1 MAKRKHPVLTVII
14 ILAIVI
20 VVLGGMMTL
29 VFSLF
34 GNTSKFSFGEKIGVV
49 LIQGTITD
57 AGTILM
63 ELDQFRRNRG
73 IKAIILRIDSPGGG
87 VGPSQEIYR
96 EVLRTRK
103 EKKVVASLGS
113 VAASGGYYVA
123 ASADRIMANG
133 GTITGS
139 IGVLMEFVR
148 FHDLL
153 KKIGVTLEVLKSG
166 EFKDMGSPHREMSER
181 EKMLIQHLLSDIQDQ
196 FVRAVADGR
205 GLSLEKVE
213 EIADGRIFSGQEAMK
228 LGLVDELG
236 NFQDAV
242 NLAKE
247 LSGIRGE
254 PILVYPKRSR
264 PGLWDILF
272 RSASESFMEMLEQGL
287 DKKILF
293 LWDGTLK

>member
-1 MAKRKHPVLTVII
+1 MAKRKHPILTVII
-14 ILAIVI
+14 ILAVAIVI
-20 VVLGGMMTL
+20 LGGMMTL
-29 VFSLF
+29 ILSFF
-34 GNTSKFSFGEKIGVV
+34 GNNSRISFGEKIGVI

-63 ELDQFRRNRG
+63 ELDRFRRNRG

-103 EKKVVASLGS
+103 EKKVIASLGS

-123 ASADRIMANG
+123 AAADKIMANG

-148 FHDLL
+148 LQDLL

-166 EFKDMGSPHREMSER
+166 EFKDMGSPHREMSDRER
-181 EKMLIQHLLSDIQDQ
+181 MLIQHLLSDIQDQ

-205 GLSLEKVE
+205 GLSIEMVEK
-213 EIADGRIFSGQEAMK
+213 IADGRIFSGAEAMK

-242 NLAKE
+242 NLAKD
-247 LSGIRGE
+247 LSGITGE

-272 RSASESFMEMLEQGL
+272 RSASESFIKMMERRLNTKVLYE
-287 DKKILF
+287 
-293 LWDGTLK
+293 WDGYLQ

>member
-1 MAKRKHPVLTVII
+1 MAKRKHPILTVII
-14 ILAIVI
+14 ILAIAIVI
-20 VVLGGMMTL
+20 LGGMMTL
-29 VFSLF
+29 ILSFF
-34 GNTSKFSFGEKIGVV
+34 GNNSKISFGEKIGVILV
-49 LIQGTITD
+49 QGTITD

-63 ELDQFRRNRG
+63 ELDRFRRNRG

-103 EKKVVASLGS
+103 EKKVIASLGS

-123 ASADRIMANG
+123 ASADKIMANG

-148 FHDLL
+148 LQDLL

-181 EKMLIQHLLSDIQDQ
+181 ERMLIQHLLSDIQDQ

-205 GLSLEKVE
+205 GLSIEMVEK
-213 EIADGRIFSGQEAMK
+213 IADGRIFSGAEAMK

-242 NLAKE
+242 NLAKD
-247 LSGIRGE
+247 LSGITGE

-272 RSASESFMEMLEQGL
+272 RSASESFIKMMEQRLNTKVLYE
-287 DKKILF
+287 
-293 LWDGTLK
+293 WDGYLQ

>member
-1 MAKRKHPVLTVII
+1 MANRKHPILTVII
-14 ILAIVI
+14 ILAIAIVI
-20 VVLGGMMTL
+20 LGGMMTL
-29 VFSLF
+29 ILSFF
-34 GNTSKFSFGEKIGVV
+34 GNNSKISFGEKIGVV

-63 ELDQFRRNRG
+63 ELDRFRRNRG

-103 EKKVVASLGS
+103 EKKVIASLGS

-123 ASADRIMANG
+123 ASADKIMANG

-148 FHDLL
+148 LQDLL

-181 EKMLIQHLLSDIQDQ
+181 ERMLIQHLLSDIQDQ

-205 GLSLEKVE
+205 GLSIEMVEK
-213 EIADGRIFSGQEAMK
+213 IADGRIFSGAEAMK

-242 NLAKE
+242 NLAKD
-247 LSGIRGE
+247 LSGITGE

-272 RSASESFMEMLEQGL
+272 RSASESFIKMMERRLNTKVLYE
-287 DKKILF
+287 
-293 LWDGTLK
+293 WDVYLQ

>member
-1 MAKRKHPVLTVII
+1 MANRKHPILTVII
-14 ILAIVI
+14 ILAIAIVI
-20 VVLGGMMTL
+20 LGGMMTL
-29 VFSLF
+29 ILSFF
-34 GNTSKFSFGEKIGVV
+34 GNNSKISFGEKIGVI

-63 ELDQFRRNRG
+63 ELDRFRRNRG

-103 EKKVVASLGS
+103 EKKVIASLGS

-123 ASADRIMANG
+123 ASADKIMANG

-148 FHDLL
+148 LQDLL

-181 EKMLIQHLLSDIQDQ
+181 ERMLIQHLLSDIQDQ

-205 GLSLEKVE
+205 GLSIEMVEK
-213 EIADGRIFSGQEAMK
+213 IADGRIFSGAEAMK

-242 NLAKE
+242 NLAKD
-247 LSGIRGE
+247 LSGITGE

-272 RSASESFMEMLEQGL
+272 RSASESFIKMMERRLNTKVLYER
-287 DKKILF
+287 
-293 LWDGTLK
+293 DGYLQ

>member
-1 MAKRKHPVLTVII
+1 MAKRKHPILTVII
-14 ILAIVI
+14 ILAIAIVI
-20 VVLGGMMTL
+20 LGGMMTL
-29 VFSLF
+29 ILSFF
-34 GNTSKFSFGEKIGVV
+34 GNNSKISFGEKIGVI

-63 ELDQFRRNRG
+63 ELDRFRRNRG

-103 EKKVVASLGS
+103 EKKVIASLGS

-123 ASADRIMANG
+123 ASADKIMANG

-148 FHDLL
+148 LQDLL

-181 EKMLIQHLLSDIQDQ
+181 ERMLIQHLLSDIQDQ

-205 GLSLEKVE
+205 GLSIEMVEK
-213 EIADGRIFSGQEAMK
+213 IADGRIFSGAEAMK

-242 NLAKE
+242 NLAKD
-247 LSGIRGE
+247 LSGITGE

-272 RSASESFMEMLEQGL
+272 RSASESFIEMMERRLNTKVLYE
-287 DKKILF
+287 
-293 LWDGTLK
+293 WDGYIQ

>member
-1 MAKRKHPVLTVII
+1 MAKRKHPILTVII
-14 ILAIVI
+14 ILAIAVI
-20 VVLGGMMTL
+20 VLGGVMTL
-29 VFSLF
+29 IFSFF
-34 GNTSKFSFGEKIGVV
+34 GNNSKISFGEKIGVV

-63 ELDQFRRNRG
+63 ELDRFRRNRG
-73 IKAIILRIDSPGGG
+73 VKAIILRIDSPGGG

-103 EKKVVASLGS
+103 EKKVIASLGS

-123 ASADRIMANG
+123 ASADKIMANG

-148 FHDLL
+148 LQDLL

-166 EFKDMGSPHREMSER
+166 EFKDMGSPHRDMTER
-181 EKMLIQHLLSDIQDQ
+181 ERILIQHLLSDIQNQ

-205 GLSLEKVE
+205 GLSVE
-213 EIADGRIFSGQEAMK
+213 RVQEIADGRIFSGAEAMK

-242 NLAKE
+242 NLAKD
-247 LSGIRGE
+247 LSGITGE

-264 PGLWDILF
+264 PGLWDLFF
-272 RSASESFMEMLEQGL
+272 RSASESFIKMMERRLNTNVLYE
-287 DKKILF
+287 
-293 LWDGTLK
+293 WDGYFQ

>member
-1 MAKRKHPVLTVII
+1 MAKRKHPILTVII
-14 ILAIVI
+14 ILAIAIVI
-20 VVLGGMMTL
+20 LGGMMTL
-29 VFSLF
+29 ILSFF
-34 GNTSKFSFGEKIGVV
+34 GNNSKISFGEKIGVV

-63 ELDQFRRNRG
+63 ELDRFRRNRG

-103 EKKVVASLGS
+103 EKKVIASLGS

-123 ASADRIMANG
+123 ASADKIMANG

-148 FHDLL
+148 LQDLL

-181 EKMLIQHLLSDIQDQ
+181 ERMLIQHLLSDIQDQ

-205 GLSLEKVE
+205 GLSIEMVEK
-213 EIADGRIFSGQEAMK
+213 IADGRIFSGAEAMK

-242 NLAKE
+242 NLAKD
-247 LSGIRGE
+247 LSGITGE

-272 RSASESFMEMLEQGL
+272 RSASESFIEMMERRLNTKVLYE
-287 DKKILF
+287 
-293 LWDGTLK
+293 WDGYIQ

>member
-1 MAKRKHPVLTVII
+1 MTKRKHPILTVIV
-14 ILAIVI
+14 ILAVAI
-20 VVLGGMMTL
+20 VVIGGMMTL
-29 VFSLF
+29 FISFF
-34 GNTSKFSFGEKIGVV
+34 GNDSKISFGDKIGVI

-63 ELDQFRRNRG
+63 ELDRFRRNRG

-103 EKKVVASLGS
+103 EKKVIASLGS

-123 ASADRIMANG
+123 ASADKIMANG

-148 FHDLL
+148 FQDLL
-153 KKIGVTLEVLKSG
+153 KKIGVSLEVMKSG

-181 EKMLIQHLLSDIQDQ
+181 EKILIQNLLSDIQDQ

-205 GLSLEKVE
+205 GLSKEQVE
-213 EIADGRIFSGQEAMK
+213 EIADGRIFSGAEAMK
-228 LGLVDELG
+228 LGLIDELG

-254 PILVYPKRSR
+254 PVLVFPKRSR

-272 RSASESFMEMLEQGL
+272 RSAFESMMNMFEQRHHRKAFYEWEGYL
-287 DKKILF
+287 Q
-293 LWDGTLK
+293 

>member
-1 MAKRKHPVLTVII
+1 MAKRKHPILTVII

-20 VVLGGMMTL
+20 VVLGGVMTL
-29 VFSLF
+29 ILSFF
-34 GNTSKFSFGEKIGVV
+34 GNNSKISFGEKIGVV

-57 AGTILM
+57 AGTILV
-63 ELDQFRRNRG
+63 ELDRFRRNRG
-73 IKAIILRIDSPGGG
+73 IKAVILRIDSPGGG

-103 EKKVVASLGS
+103 EKKVIASLGS

-148 FHDLL
+148 LQDLL

-181 EKMLIQHLLSDIQDQ
+181 ERELIQHLLSDIQDQ

-205 GLSLEKVE
+205 GLSIEMVQ
-213 EIADGRIFSGQEAMK
+213 EIADGRIFSGAEAMK
-228 LGLVDELG
+228 LGLIDELG

-242 NLAKE
+242 NLAKD
-247 LSGIRGE
+247 LSGITGE

-264 PGLWDILF
+264 PGLWDLFF
-272 RSASESFMEMLEQGL
+272 RSASESFIKMLERRL
-287 DKKILF
+287 NTNVLYE
-293 LWDGTLK
+293 WDGYFQ

>member
-1 MAKRKHPVLTVII
+1 MAKRKHPILTVII
-14 ILAIVI
+14 VLAIAIVI
-20 VVLGGMMTL
+20 LGGMMTFIL
-29 VFSLF
+29 SFF
-34 GNTSKFSFGEKIGVV
+34 GNNSKISFGEKIGVI

-63 ELDQFRRNRG
+63 ELDRFRRNRG

-103 EKKVVASLGS
+103 EKKVIASLGS

-123 ASADRIMANG
+123 ASADKIMANG

-148 FHDLL
+148 LQDLL

-181 EKMLIQHLLSDIQDQ
+181 ERMLIQHLLSDIQDQ

-205 GLSLEKVE
+205 GLSIEMVEK
-213 EIADGRIFSGQEAMK
+213 IADGRIFSGAEAMK

-242 NLAKE
+242 NLAKD

-272 RSASESFMEMLEQGL
+272 RSASESLIKMMERRLNTKVLYE
-287 DKKILF
+287 
-293 LWDGTLK
+293 WDGYPQ